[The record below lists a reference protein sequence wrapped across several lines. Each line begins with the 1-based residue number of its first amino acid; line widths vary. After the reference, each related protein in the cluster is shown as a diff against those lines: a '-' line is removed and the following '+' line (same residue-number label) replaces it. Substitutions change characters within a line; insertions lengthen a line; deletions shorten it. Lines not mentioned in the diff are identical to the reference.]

1 MDNIDTETNVNLS
14 EIVLALDVQ
23 AKSRYIDK
31 IKITGDIDPYTIPLN
46 KLAGPTSS
54 TVYIKIEY
62 PDVQ

>member
-31 IKITGDIDPYTIPLN
+31 IKITGDIDPYTIPAQQAL
-46 KLAGPTSS
+46 LC
-54 TVYIKIEY
+54 ILR
-62 PDVQ
+62 